1 MFSKEIVKKYLFILF
16 LLTLTYLQGEE
27 LDSTYFKWT
36 PSLITSVNLSQIAFT
51 NWEKGGKDSY
61 SYVFSIDWGMKY
73 KGNGWSFKNKFK
85 GILGH
90 SKLGD
95 DEVNITSNSLL
106 NETVFLGSGILFKP
120 YASNLIR
127 SPITNGFDYKKDPAE
142 HIVSFF
148 DPGYIS
154 QSLGFSYENSKII
167 KSRLGFAFEESF
179 ANKFAEKYTDDPTTL
194 TDVEKFKFETGIE
207 SITDIK
213 YEVAENI
220 HYKGKLRL
228 FSGFD
233 RLEVWD
239 VAMDN
244 SVTAKVNTWLNVNF
258 TYVIVH
264 KTSESLRTQIK
275 EGIQVGVVYSFF

>member
-1 MFSKEIVKKYLFILF
+1 MKKRLLIL
-16 LLTLTYLQGEE
+16 LLSAFTILQGKE
-27 LDSTYFKWT
+27 LDSTFYKWT
-36 PSLITSVNLSQIAFT
+36 PSLVTSVNLSQIAFD
-51 NWEKGGKDSY
+51 NWVKGGKNSY
-61 SYVFSIDWGMKY
+61 SYVLNIEWGMKF

-85 GILGH
+85 GVLGH

-95 DEVNITSNSLL
+95 DDVNITSNNLL

-127 SPITNGFDYKKDPAE
+127 SPITNGFDYKKDIPE
-142 HIVSFF
+142 HIVAFF

-179 ANKFAEKYTDDPTTL
+179 ANKFAAKYTDDPSTL

-233 RLEVWD
+233 RLAVWD

-244 SVTAKVNTWLNVNF
+244 SVTAKVNSWLNVNF
-258 TYVIVH
+258 TYLIVH
-264 KTSESLRTQIK
+264 KASESLRTQIQ